1 MNFGRHQKK
10 ADNTHSSLR
19 KEHIILVYRNSGYT
33 EANTDG
39 STVCLAKES
48 TLNTSQSLE
57 DKLLNVRFDAIN
69 EASTKYTQMQDR
81 CLEPQNTKQEGKTR
95 L

>member
-1 MNFGRHQKK
+1 M
-10 ADNTHSSLR
+10 
-19 KEHIILVYRNSGYT
+19 
-33 EANTDG
+33 
-39 STVCLAKES
+39 AKES

-69 EASTKYTQMQDR
+69 QASTEHAQIQDR
-81 CLEPQNTKQEGKTR
+81 CLEPLNTKQEGKAH